1 MAAIDAEVGIRGKYD
16 GIGKCFGH
24 PHETGI
30 SEAHGDIGV
39 FLQQLEHSFHVI
51 VKIEIC
57 EDGTAL
63 KQSTEAKGSTRAEKM
78 EGVG

>member
-57 EDGTAL
+57 QHSTAL